1 MQNRKL
7 YRGTQGFTL
16 LEVLVAI
23 SIFALMSMVSYQIL
37 QGVIRSGEI
46 SKKHSD
52 KLLKIQRAMLMM
64 EQDFTQIIAR
74 ASRDES
80 GNSDKISV
88 LTVGKS
94 LFESEDEGIEFTR
107 LGWTNPLNLLPRSN
121 LLRVRYRLMDG
132 ELQRLY
138 FLYPDIVA
146 GQVPEVQVL
155 LKDIEKLSFRF
166 WADGWQTNWNESNKL
181 PRGIEIRFSSKQ
193 FGELNRIFL
202 IPESEVIKL

>member
-1 MQNRKL
+1 MQNSKPH
-7 YRGTQGFTL
+7 RGVQGFTL
-16 LEVLVAI
+16 LEVLIAI
-23 SIFALMSMVSYQIL
+23 SIFALMSMVSYQVL

-52 KLLKIQRAMLMM
+52 KLLKIQRAMLMI

-74 ASRDES
+74 TSRDES
-80 GNSDKISV
+80 KTSDEVRV

-94 LFESEDEGIEFTR
+94 LFESQDEGIEFTR
-107 LGWTNPLNLLPRSN
+107 LGWSNPLDLLPRSN

-146 GQVPEVQVL
+146 GQEPEVQVL
-155 LKDIEKLSFRF
+155 LTDIETLNFRF
-166 WADGWQTNWNESNKL
+166 WNDGWKTSWDESNKL

-193 FGELNRIFL
+193 FGDLNRMFL
-202 IPESEVIKL
+202 IPESEVTKI